1 MPEPLRIAVGTTRAP
16 KLEALRRALAR
27 IRSRAP
33 ELAAAELLPRDV
45 GDVAPRMP
53 LSLDELL
60 DGARAR
66 AERALELAR
75 GEGLLPAL
83 AVGLEGGLDVR
94 QRNGRRQAFLMSWAY
109 ATDGTIGAHGS
120 GGAIELPA
128 DLIEPVV
135 DQGLELSEAI
145 DRFARETD
153 VRSRQGAWGVL
164 TDGLVERAASFETAL
179 LAALAPFYNT
189 RSYRSRST
197 RGASARGGGRGD
209 TAAPPRPLT

>member
-1 MPEPLRIAVGTTRAP
+1 
-16 KLEALRRALAR
+16 
-27 IRSRAP
+27 
-33 ELAAAELLPRDV
+33 
-45 GDVAPRMP
+45 MP

-60 DGARAR
+60 AGARAR

-75 GEGLLPAL
+75 GEGLQTAL
-83 AVGLEGGLDVR
+83 GVGLEGGLDVR
-94 QRNGRRQAFLMSWAY
+94 RCDGRRHAFLMSWAY
-109 ATDGTIGAHGS
+109 ATDGRAGAHGS

-128 DLIEPVV
+128 DLIESVV

-164 TDGLVERAASFETAL
+164 TDGMVGRASSFETAL

-189 RSYRSRST
+189 ERYRR
-197 RGASARGGGRGD
+197 
-209 TAAPPRPLT
+209 

>member
-1 MPEPLRIAVGTTRAP
+1 MAEPLRIAVGTTRAP
-16 KLEALRRALAR
+16 KLEALRRALVR
-27 IRSRAP
+27 IGSRAP
-33 ELAAAELLPRDV
+33 ELAAARLVPRDV

-75 GEGLLPAL
+75 AEGLQPAL
-83 AVGLEGGLDVR
+83 GVGLEGGLDVR
-94 QRNGRRQAFLMSWAY
+94 RGRGRRQAFLMSWAY
-109 ATDGTIGAHGS
+109 ATDGRSGFHGS

-128 DLIEPVV
+128 DLIESVV
-135 DQGLELSEAI
+135 DRGLELSEAI

-164 TDGLVERAASFETAL
+164 TDGMVERAASFETAL

-189 RSYRSRST
+189 RSYRR
-197 RGASARGGGRGD
+197 
-209 TAAPPRPLT
+209 